1 MTNPDHHS
9 SPGVISGSA
18 MANRFPANIRS
29 VAIIGGG
36 PAASTLAVL
45 LARAGIRVGIWH
57 KPKAAPLIV
66 GESLV
71 PAIIPMLR
79 KLGVED
85 EVRKY
90 STLKP
95 GATFNLNPDVA
106 FSFFFENLKGLPRYA
121 YNVPREK
128 FDATLLAAAQGAGA
142 AVFETAAEIS
152 RVLGTDRV
160 ALSAGTIAATGGF
173 FTEAPDLIVD
183 ATGRLRLL
191 PNLLEIPSHE
201 GRRQD
206 TALFAHVDQTKLDY
220 EGHVHTTRLE
230 RGWSWR
236 IPLPGRVSVGMVVPA
251 EHLPKYGTTKEERF
265 DNLLRNEP
273 NLRGATGAA
282 KRISPVMEYTNYQLV
297 SERIVGEGW
306 ALVGDTAGF
315 IDPVFSSGLFLGM
328 NGAFLLAAAIKKGSP
343 SAFAG
348 YQREVKHHLETWHE
362 IVDYWYNG
370 RLFTCFKV
378 GEKLRDTLLVKLT
391 FPHMNKHMGRIFGG
405 AASNSAYSIGLL
417 RFAMKYGLKDENPEQ
432 FRVS

>member
-1 MTNPDHHS
+1 
-9 SPGVISGSA
+9 
-18 MANRFPANIRS
+18 MAQHLPESIRT

-45 LARAGIRVGIWH
+45 LARAGIRVGLWH
-57 KPKAAPLIV
+57 KPKSAPLIV

-79 KLGVED
+79 RLGVED

-95 GATFNLNPDVA
+95 GATFNLTPDIA

-121 YNVPREK
+121 YNVPRDK
-128 FDATLLAAAQGAGA
+128 FDHTLLEAAQTAGA
-142 AVFETAAEIS
+142 AVFETAAEVS
-152 RVLGTDRV
+152 RVPGTDRV
-160 ALSAGTIAATGGF
+160 ELSAATLAATGGF
-173 FTEAPDLIVD
+173 FTHAPDLIVD

-191 PNLLEIPSHE
+191 PNLLGIRSHE
-201 GRRQD
+201 GRRKD
-206 TALFAHVDQTKLDY
+206 IALFAHVDQTQLDH

-251 EHLPKYGTTKEERF
+251 EHLPKYGATKEERF
-265 DNLLRNEP
+265 DNLLRQEP
-273 NLRGATGAA
+273 NLRQVTGAA
-282 KRISPVMEYTNYQLV
+282 QRLSPVLEYTNYQLV
-297 SERIVGEGW
+297 SERIVGDGW

-328 NGAFLLAAAIKKGSP
+328 NGAFLLAEAIKKGSP
-343 SAFAG
+343 SSLHQ
-348 YQREVKHHLETWHE
+348 YQKAVKHHLETWHE

-432 FRVS
+432 FLVS